1 MFNCKPVQAFFIL
14 YFEQPTCFC
23 WFGYSG
29 VSDTNLAVHS
39 DFNLTAIPIILSPT
53 WSFFN
58 VHFFQ
63 AKCTYIG
70 LFLRISS
77 TYFKLIVLISSE
89 LHLFRANYTHFKS
102 TAPISSQFQ
111 FIQANCTIDFDYSK
125 FPVTSFEQAKCTYFN
140 VTAKVLRQ
148 LISMGQASCTFFKP
162 ITIIWSSLHHF
173 KPMSNVSS

>member
-1 MFNCKPVQAFFIL
+1 MKAWNQFVITAWNVNVQEEQLCPPQLCYALDENKHVTIIEHAAMFKCKPVQAFFIL

-23 WFGYSG
+23 WYGYSG

-89 LHLFRANYTHFKS
+89 LHLFRANYTYFKS
-102 TAPISSQFQ
+102 TAPISSQF
-111 FIQANCTIDFDYSK
+111 
-125 FPVTSFEQAKCTYFN
+125 
-140 VTAKVLRQ
+140 
-148 LISMGQASCTFFKP
+148 LIH
-162 ITIIWSSLHHF
+162 SS
-173 KPMSNVSS
+173 